1 MVSYRLTHGYE
12 VLKLEFECG
21 CAYVPLMIWLLGA
34 QNTFSHQ
41 NNAVSGGLVAV
52 IIA

>member
-21 CAYVPLMIWLLGA
+21 CAYVPLIWLLGA